1 MRELWGGE
9 SDEEQVCRGC
19 VGRKTLW
26 VACLVCD
33 GCDIGHLKIITAA
46 VRRYGRLVY
55 VSVFYLE
62 CLVCVMNVFM
72 SQSSQVIAELSP
84 APGKKESLPERENAV
99 PAYPL

>member
-84 APGKKESLPERENAV
+84 APNSDAKICKK
-99 PAYPL
+99 